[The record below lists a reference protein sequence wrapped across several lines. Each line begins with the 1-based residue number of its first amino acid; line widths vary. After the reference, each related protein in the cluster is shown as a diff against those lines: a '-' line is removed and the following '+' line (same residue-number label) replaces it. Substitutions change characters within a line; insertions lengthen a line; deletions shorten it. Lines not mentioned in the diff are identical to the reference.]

1 MGTKQIMNMGVK
13 GLEMITKLVKKQ
25 PESVISV
32 SNEGKQWNVI
42 AEVLERKAIPDT
54 QDIIGRYELK
64 LDKKGEL
71 LNFKQIMLR
80 RRCDLIK
87 EEK

>member
-1 MGTKQIMNMGVK
+1 MGTKQIISMGDK
-13 GLEMITKLVKKQ
+13 GLEMITKLVKKK
-25 PESVISV
+25 PESVISIA
-32 SNEGKQWNVI
+32 NEGKQWKVV

-64 LDKKGEL
+64 LDGKGEL

-80 RRCDLIK
+80 RRSDLIK